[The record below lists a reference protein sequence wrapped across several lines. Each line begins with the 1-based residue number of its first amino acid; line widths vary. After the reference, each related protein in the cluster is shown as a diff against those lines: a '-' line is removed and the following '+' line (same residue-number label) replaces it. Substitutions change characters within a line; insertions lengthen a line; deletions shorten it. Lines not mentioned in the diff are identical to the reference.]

1 MADEQVYMR
10 QNDVMPYLDV
20 TLKDYSG
27 AYPYSTDD
35 TIRFVMK
42 SSDDT
47 IKINQSSTGSF
58 VTFLSST
65 AGTVRYMWSSS
76 NGDTDTP
83 GDFLADFELT
93 TPTGKQVTFPNNG
106 HLAVVITP
114 ELST

>member
-1 MADEQVYMR
+1 MTDPQVPMR
-10 QNDVMPYLDV
+10 QNDTLPYLEV
-20 TLKDYSG
+20 TLQDYSG

-35 TIRFVMK
+35 VIRFCMK
-42 SSDDT
+42 SSDNTVKVDQT
-47 IKINQSSTGSF
+47 STGSHVEF
-58 VTFLSST
+58 ISST
-65 AGTVRYMWSSS
+65 AGTVRYKWSSS

-93 TPTGKQVTFPNNG
+93 TPTGKQVSFPNSG